1 MATRSYRRS
10 TTTAAAPSEDHLQR
24 RQLVEEAAAFASAY
38 LRWLEAAASGG
49 LSYPR
54 VRLLEALG
62 CEGPAMMRAL
72 GERLGLSP
80 RNMTALVDSLED
92 EGLVRRRPHPSD
104 RRALLIEL
112 TGEGVGVAT
121 AAFEQRITAV
131 AEVFD
136 DLSAEDQKAFLEL
149 MGGLRAALRRRGVR
163 G

>member
-1 MATRSYRRS
+1 M
-10 TTTAAAPSEDHLQR
+10 
-24 RQLVEEAAAFASAY
+24 
-38 LRWLEAAASGG
+38 RWLEATASGG

-62 CEGPAMMRAL
+62 CEGPAMMRSL

-104 RRALLIEL
+104 RRALLVEL
-112 TGEGVGVAT
+112 TDEGIEVAA

-131 AEVFD
+131 SEVFD
-136 DLSAEDQKAFLEL
+136 DLSQAQQGAFLEL
-149 MGGLRAALRRRGVR
+149 VGSLRVALRGRGVR